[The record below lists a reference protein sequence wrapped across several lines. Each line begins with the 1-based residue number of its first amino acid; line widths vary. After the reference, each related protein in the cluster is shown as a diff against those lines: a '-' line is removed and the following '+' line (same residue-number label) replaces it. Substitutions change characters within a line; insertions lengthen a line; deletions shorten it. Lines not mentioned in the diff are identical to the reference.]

1 MNSLQKLIT
10 LKHQIDQLKDT
21 KLEFKDVCLLLQD
34 TLNKLD
40 ITNNIV
46 DQFVKSSDPQNTRFG
61 KIVHSLFTNESI
73 DVVDFL
79 VKLFK
84 IDSTKHNNEDK
95 QQ

>member
-1 MNSLQKLIT
+1 MNSLQKLIS

-21 KLEFKDVCLLLQD
+21 KLKFKDICLILQD

-40 ITNNIV
+40 ITNDIV
-46 DQFVKSSDPQNTRFG
+46 DQFVKSNDPQNTTFG
-61 KIVHSLFTNESI
+61 KIIRSLFTNESI

-79 VKLFK
+79 LKLFK